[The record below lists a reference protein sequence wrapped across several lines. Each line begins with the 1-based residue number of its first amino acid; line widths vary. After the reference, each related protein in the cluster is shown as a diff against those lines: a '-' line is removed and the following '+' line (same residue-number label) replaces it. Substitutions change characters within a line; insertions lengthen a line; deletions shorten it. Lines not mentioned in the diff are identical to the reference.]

1 MLGIHGLLKISA
13 ADFIV
18 RTAYQ
23 MGKTPLL
30 PLFAT
35 SLGANATILGLIV
48 SVSTLTGIL
57 LKPIFGFL
65 SDRWGRW
72 IWLLTGTLLFAGIPF
87 LYPWVTT
94 PKELL
99 ILRLIH
105 GLATAIYGP
114 VTIAWVIEQGQQQGN
129 SARNRAERLGWF
141 GMARSGGYLLG
152 PTIAA
157 ALLLVFEEPSTVFTL
172 IGLLSSTALLPVLL
186 LKNSAPAKTPCFTL
200 RQQTK
205 SAFQAGIKT
214 PELWLAGSLEC
225 VVYLGIYAT
234 KTFLPLYALES
245 GISILWVG
253 LFFSAQELFHLI
265 GRPFG
270 GRLSDRLGY
279 LPVAASGMLLA
290 AISLGLLPLTNSPL
304 NLLILAISFGLSQ
317 ALIFPSTLALFA
329 EKMDTSHT
337 GTGAGMIG
345 SLKNSAKVA
354 GPILGGLL
362 INWQSFAWMFWS
374 MSILLILWSLVLLL
388 NLLSE
393 KTINPK
399 RKYSRAFPVNT

>member
-1 MLGIHGLLKISA
+1 MLGVTGLLKISA

-30 PLFAT
+30 PLFAA
-35 SLGANATILGLIV
+35 SLGANATFLGLIV
-48 SVSTLTGIL
+48 SVSTLTGML

-72 IWLLTGTLLFAGIPF
+72 IWLLAGTLLFAGIPF

-94 PKELL
+94 PEELL

-114 VTIAWVIEQGQQQGN
+114 VTIAWVIEQDQNNGN

-157 ALLLVFEEPSTVFTL
+157 ALLLVFEPSTVFTL

-186 LKNSAPAKTPCFTL
+186 LKRTEPPKTSCVTF

-205 SAFQAGIKT
+205 SAFRAGIKT

-234 KTFLPLYALES
+234 KTFLPLYALER

-253 LFFSAQELFHLI
+253 LFFSAQELIHLI
-265 GRPFG
+265 ARPLG

-279 LPVAASGMLLA
+279 LPIAASGMLLA
-290 AISLGLLPLTNSPL
+290 AFAMGLIPLVQSPFGLLM
-304 NLLILAISFGLSQ
+304 LALGFGLSQ

-329 EKMDTSHT
+329 KKMDARHT

-345 SLKNSAKVA
+345 ALKNSAKVT

-362 INWQSFAWMFWS
+362 IHWQNYSWMFWS
-374 MSILLILWSLVLLL
+374 MALLLALWSFGLLVNIL
-388 NLLSE
+388 NERTSTRQSE
-393 KTINPK
+393 YGSVFTVSP
-399 RKYSRAFPVNT
+399 

>member
-1 MLGIHGLLKISA
+1 MLDIPGLLKIST

-30 PLFAT
+30 PLFAA
-35 SLGANATILGLIV
+35 SLGANVTILGLIV

-57 LKPIFGFL
+57 LKPIFGFF

-87 LYPWVTT
+87 LYRWVTT
-94 PKELL
+94 PEELL

-114 VTIAWVIEQGQQQGN
+114 VTIAWVIEQGQQKGN
-129 SARNRAERLGWF
+129 PARNRAERLGWF
-141 GMARSGGYLLG
+141 GTARSGGYLLG

-157 ALLLVFEEPSTVFTL
+157 ALLLVFEPSTVFTL

-270 GRLSDRLGY
+270 GRLS
-279 LPVAASGMLLA
+279 

-304 NLLILAISFGLSQ
+304 SLLILAISFGLSQ
-317 ALIFPSTLALFA
+317 ALIFPSTLALYA
-329 EKMDTSHT
+329 EKMDTRHT
-337 GTGAGMIG
+337 GTGVGMIG
-345 SLKNSAKVA
+345 ALKNSPKVA
-354 GPILGGLL
+354 GPIFGGLL
-362 INWQSFAWMFWS
+362 IHWQSYAWMFWS
-374 MSILLILWSLVLLL
+374 MSILLVLWSLVLLL

-393 KTINPK
+393 KTINPQ

>member
-1 MLGIHGLLKISA
+1 MLGIPGLLKIST

-30 PLFAT
+30 PLFAA

-48 SVSTLTGIL
+48 SVSTLTGML

-94 PKELL
+94 PEELL

-114 VTIAWVIEQGQQQGN
+114 VTIAWVIEQGHQQGN
-129 SARNRAERLGWF
+129 FARNRAERLGWF

-157 ALLLVFEEPSTVFTL
+157 ALLLVFEPSTVFTL

-186 LKNSAPAKTPCFTL
+186 LKKTAPAKIPCFTL
-200 RQQTK
+200 GQQTK

-225 VVYLGIYAT
+225 VIYLGIYAT

-279 LPVAASGMLLA
+279 LPVAAFGMLLA
-290 AISLGLLPLTNSPL
+290 AISLGLLPLANNPL
-304 NLLILAISFGLSQ
+304 SLLILAIGFGLSQ
-317 ALIFPSTLALFA
+317 ALIFPSTLALYA
-329 EKMDTSHT
+329 EKMDTRHT
-337 GTGAGMIG
+337 GTGVGMIG
-345 SLKNSAKVA
+345 ALKNSAKVA

-362 INWQSFAWMFWS
+362 INWQSYAWMFWS
-374 MSILLILWSLVLLL
+374 MSILLVLWSLVLLL

-393 KTINPK
+393 KTIKPQ
-399 RKYSRAFPVNT
+399 REYGRAFPVNT

>member
-1 MLGIHGLLKISA
+1 MLGISGLLKISA

-30 PLFAT
+30 PLFAA

-48 SVSTLTGIL
+48 SVSTLTGML

-94 PKELL
+94 PEELL

-114 VTIAWVIEQGQQQGN
+114 VTIAWVIEQGHQQGN
-129 SARNRAERLGWF
+129 FARNRAERLGWF

-157 ALLLVFEEPSTVFTL
+157 ALLLVFEPSTVFTL

-186 LKNSAPAKTPCFTL
+186 LKKTAPAKIPCFTL
-200 RQQTK
+200 GQQTK

-214 PELWLAGSLEC
+214 TELWLAGSLEC
-225 VVYLGIYAT
+225 VIYLGIYAT

-253 LFFSAQELFHLI
+253 LFFSAQELIHLI

-290 AISLGLLPLTNSPL
+290 AISLGLLPLANNPL
-304 NLLILAISFGLSQ
+304 SLLILAIGFGLSQ
-317 ALIFPSTLALFA
+317 ALIFPSTLALYA
-329 EKMDTSHT
+329 EKMDTRHT
-337 GTGAGMIG
+337 GTGVGMIG
-345 SLKNSAKVA
+345 ALKNSAKVA

-362 INWQSFAWMFWS
+362 INWQSYAWMFWS
-374 MSILLILWSLVLLL
+374 MSALLALWSLALLL
-388 NLLSE
+388 NVRSE
-393 KTINPK
+393 KTINPQ
-399 RKYSRAFPVNT
+399 REYGRAFPVNT

>member
-1 MLGIHGLLKISA
+1 MLGLPGLLKKSA

-30 PLFAT
+30 PLFAA
-35 SLGANATILGLIV
+35 SLGANATFLGLIV
-48 SVSTLTGIL
+48 SVSTLTGML

-72 IWLLTGTLLFAGIPF
+72 IWLLVGTLLFTVIPF
-87 LYPWVTT
+87 LYPFIKT
-94 PKELL
+94 PEDLL

-114 VTIAWVIEQGQQQGN
+114 VTIAWVIEQDQNNGN
-129 SARNRAERLGWF
+129 YASNCAERLGWF

-157 ALLLVFEEPSTVFTL
+157 ALLLVFEPSTVFTV
-172 IGLLSSTALLPVLL
+172 IGLLSSCALLPVLL
-186 LKNSAPAKTPCFTL
+186 LKKSSPPKQSRVSL

-253 LFFSAQELFHLI
+253 LFFSTQELIHLI
-265 GRPFG
+265 GRPIG

-290 AISLGLLPLTNSPL
+290 ALAMGLMPLMQSPL
-304 NLLILAISFGLSQ
+304 SLLMLAIVFGLSQ

-329 EKMDTSHT
+329 EKMDARHT
-337 GTGAGMIG
+337 GTGAG
-345 SLKNSAKVA
+345 
-354 GPILGGLL
+354 ILGAL
-362 INWQSFAWMFWS
+362 
-374 MSILLILWSLVLLL
+374 
-388 NLLSE
+388 
-393 KTINPK
+393 
-399 RKYSRAFPVNT
+399 

>member
-1 MLGIHGLLKISA
+1 M
-13 ADFIV
+13 
-18 RTAYQ
+18 
-23 MGKTPLL
+23 
-30 PLFAT
+30 
-35 SLGANATILGLIV
+35 
-48 SVSTLTGIL
+48 L
-57 LKPIFGFL
+57 LKPIYGFL

-72 IWLLTGTLLFAGIPF
+72 IWLLAGTLLFAGIPF

-94 PKELL
+94 SEELL

-114 VTIAWVIEQGQQQGN
+114 VTIAWVIEQDQNNGN

-157 ALLLVFEEPSTVFTL
+157 ALLLVFEPSTVFTL

-186 LKNSAPAKTPCFTL
+186 LKRTEPPKTSCVTF

-205 SAFQAGIKT
+205 SAFRAGIKT

-234 KTFLPLYALES
+234 KTFLPLYALER

-253 LFFSAQELFHLI
+253 LFFSAQELIHLI
-265 GRPFG
+265 ARPLG

-279 LPVAASGMLLA
+279 LPIAASGMLLA
-290 AISLGLLPLTNSPL
+290 AFAMGLIPLVQSPFGLLM
-304 NLLILAISFGLSQ
+304 LALGFGLSQ

-329 EKMDTSHT
+329 KKMDARHT

-345 SLKNSAKVA
+345 ALKNSAKVT

-362 INWQSFAWMFWS
+362 IHWQNYSWMFWS
-374 MSILLILWSLVLLL
+374 MALLLALWSFGLLVNIL
-388 NLLSE
+388 NERTSTRQSE
-393 KTINPK
+393 YGSVFTVSP
-399 RKYSRAFPVNT
+399 

>member
-1 MLGIHGLLKISA
+1 MLDIPGLLKIST

-30 PLFAT
+30 PLFAA
-35 SLGANATILGLIV
+35 SLGANVTILGLIV

-57 LKPIFGFL
+57 LKPIFGFF

-87 LYPWVTT
+87 LYRWVTT
-94 PKELL
+94 PEELL

-114 VTIAWVIEQGQQQGN
+114 VTIAWVIEQGQQKGN
-129 SARNRAERLGWF
+129 PARNRAERLGWF
-141 GMARSGGYLLG
+141 GTARSGGYLLG

-157 ALLLVFEEPSTVFTL
+157 ALLLVFEPSTVFTL

-200 RQQTK
+200 GQQTK

-279 LPVAASGMLLA
+279 LPVAAFGMLLA

-304 NLLILAISFGLSQ
+304 SLLILAISFGLSQ
-317 ALIFPSTLALFA
+317 ALIFPSTLALYA
-329 EKMDTSHT
+329 EKMDTRHT
-337 GTGAGMIG
+337 GTGVGMIG
-345 SLKNSAKVA
+345 ALKNSAKVA
-354 GPILGGLL
+354 GPIFGGLL
-362 INWQSFAWMFWS
+362 IHWQSYAWMFWS
-374 MSILLILWSLVLLL
+374 MSILLVLWSLVLLL

-393 KTINPK
+393 KTINPQ